1 MKMGNFERKME
12 IPFSISANT
21 SKIYYIA
28 GASGCGGWMD
38 GPWWNEIGNV
48 SIGIDI
54 PNLLLFCR
62 TFGCLDANDE
72 VLLLLLLPP
81 LPPLPLLQGFKF
93 LFLFALLSTGAFI
106 SSHELLV
113 EVAEF
118 GRDPPLPFAFTFSF
132 LGYVAFD
139 LAWMLLFFPYVLFL
153 PLEILGFVF
162 DLIPLAL
169 VFVVPLLP
177 ALCQPLIFIGRL
189 DLTLSLFPPPPP
201 LILVLTLTLVFGLT
215 DDVPRETV
223 ALVPLILLLPPLLVF
238 LA

>member
-72 VLLLLLLPP
+72 VLPS
-81 LPPLPLLQGFKF
+81 
-93 LFLFALLSTGAFI
+93 AISTIASITSITRIQIPI
-106 SSHELLV
+106 SICTPIH
-113 EVAEF
+113 
-118 GRDPPLPFAFTFSF
+118 RCNH
-132 LGYVAFD
+132 
-139 LAWMLLFFPYVLFL
+139 
-153 PLEILGFVF
+153 I
-162 DLIPLAL
+162 IPRT
-169 VFVVPLLP
+169 PS
-177 ALCQPLIFIGRL
+177 R
-189 DLTLSLFPPPPP
+189 SS
-201 LILVLTLTLVFGLT
+201 
-215 DDVPRETV
+215 
-223 ALVPLILLLPPLLVF
+223 
-238 LA
+238 